1 MQKVILMKDIQEYA
15 SYLDQGVIDYINENQ
30 IETFESFKDYDI
42 IAFDWYNIKNI
53 NEDASKI
60 IVYID
65 RDDLFYICEN
75 ERSYNAAISFFE
87 NSDSNEI
94 SMYNF
99 FDNLLKGSTKYLE
112 DFEDKVSKI
121 DESIMKGIK
130 KNNREKI
137 IKLRYEVL
145 RLKKY
150 YEQFDFAFEELK
162 LNDNDL
168 ISDDCLKYFNIL
180 KNRSKRFVSMVS
192 NLKEYVTQVRESY
205 QAQIDIEQNKLMKLF
220 TVVTSIFL
228 PLTLITGW
236 YGMNLKMP
244 EYDWELGYLFVIF
257 VFAVVSI
264 IWYIIFKKKK
274 FF

>member
-1 MQKVILMKDIQEYA
+1 MQKVIFMKDIQEYA

-168 ISDDCLKYFNIL
+168 LSDDCLKYFNIL

-244 EYDWELGYLFVIF
+244 EYDWELGYLFVIAIF
-257 VFAVVSI
+257 IIVSI